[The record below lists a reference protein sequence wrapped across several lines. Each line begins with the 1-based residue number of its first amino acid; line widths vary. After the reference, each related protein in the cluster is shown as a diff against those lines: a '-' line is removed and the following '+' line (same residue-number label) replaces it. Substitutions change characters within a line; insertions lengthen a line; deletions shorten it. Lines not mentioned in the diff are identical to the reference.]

1 MGNLPFELAKLAT
14 QKNVQK
20 DNVAKLNQAMSNMD
34 WLHTLII
41 MVNTY
46 PRKVSAHHIF
56 ICFPD

>member
-1 MGNLPFELAKLAT
+1 MGNLPFELARLTT
-14 QKNVQK
+14 QNNVQK

-34 WLHTLII
+34 WLHTLVV
-41 MVNTY
+41 MVTTY